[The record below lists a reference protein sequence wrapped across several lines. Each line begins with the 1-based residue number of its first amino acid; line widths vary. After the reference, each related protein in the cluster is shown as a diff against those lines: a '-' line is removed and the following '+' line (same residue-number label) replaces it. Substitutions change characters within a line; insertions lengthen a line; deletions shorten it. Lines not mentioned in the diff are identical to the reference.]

1 MIYEV
6 KKDGRIVRFGKWLR
20 ERDNFLIFWMV
31 FNGTPMGAWLV
42 WVALQYGVFNI
53 LIWLLLILVAFSAAY
68 ASGLMIW
75 YGYVK
80 TIRDRP

>member
-20 ERDNFLIFWMV
+20 ERKNFLIFWVV
-31 FNGTPMGAWLV
+31 FNGTPMAAWLV

-68 ASGLMIW
+68 AGGLMIW

-80 TIRDRP
+80 TIGNQ